1 MLESEIHSRTDHS
14 KVIVRSI
21 NKVPA
26 EITDQANVWREA
38 DFYAA
43 ADLADSARF
52 AVRMTNGL
60 EFVEAFAGF
69 KNPPIHSLL
78 TATKDSAACTK
89 NVGRKP
95 GAGDRI
101 TQRERA

>member
-1 MLESEIHSRTDHS
+1 MLESEIHSRTGHA

-43 ADLADSARF
+43 ADLADSAGF

-60 EFVEAFAGF
+60 ELVEAFAGF

-78 TATKDSAACTK
+78 TATKDSAACHQK
-89 NVGRKP
+89 C
-95 GAGDRI
+95 
-101 TQRERA
+101 RAKTGCRGSDNAA